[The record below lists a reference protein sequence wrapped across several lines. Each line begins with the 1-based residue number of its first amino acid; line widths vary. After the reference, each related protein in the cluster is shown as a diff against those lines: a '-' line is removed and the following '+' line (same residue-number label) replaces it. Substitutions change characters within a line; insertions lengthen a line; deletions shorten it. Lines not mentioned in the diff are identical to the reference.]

1 MNKPEVS
8 VHLVVYNG
16 ERYLRRCLEAI
27 KAQTYENIK
36 FRIFNNASTDNTIAI
51 LREVWPSAE
60 LINFDK
66 NHSLGGGFN
75 RSLYYS
81 DSPYVVGLCVDV
93 AMASDFIERAVDVVE
108 RYKKIGVLQAK
119 IYRYDWEKNEN
130 TNIIDTTGIQIF
142 RSRRITNRGHG
153 EQDTGQYNVAGGIFC
168 YEGAVPLFR
177 REALDDASVLKDKKD
192 DKYPYEYL
200 DEDFVWY
207 ADELDLGWRMR
218 LLGWENWYEP
228 SVIAY
233 HDRQTTHKLSHSY
246 RDFIRLRRTVPAF
259 KRRLDFENQRLA
271 FIKNDFG
278 VSILMNLP
286 WFLKRELFLFVYFLI
301 WERSTV
307 PAYWHIIK
315 KTPLMLHKRKKI
327 MKRRKI
333 SKGELRRWFK

>member
-1 MNKPEVS
+1 VILKNK
-8 VHLVVYNG
+8 
-16 ERYLRRCLEAI
+16 
-27 KAQTYENIK
+27 KADEEINFSPI
-36 FRIFNNASTDNTIAI
+36 IFIVLNLIIFSFLLIFVNNASTDNTIAI

-192 DKYPYEYL
+192 D
-200 DEDFVWY
+200 
-207 ADELDLGWRMR
+207 R
-218 LLGWENWYEP
+218 WENWYEP